1 MKNLIFFVAILTALS
16 AKSQTNVY
24 HPFPDSS
31 AMWNIHYSYACMGGW
46 SDQYY
51 SVTISGDTVIGGVN
65 YHKFTT
71 PYIQS
76 VASGCGGM
84 SAGYRGA
91 VRQDVTQRK
100 VFIVPPATVTEQ
112 LLYDFTLAAGDT
124 VKGYTETQAY
134 PRDVVQSIDSVMV
147 GSSYRKRWNLPCYDI
162 HIIEGIGSTYGLFQF
177 SPGCITDAPDFAI
190 SCFRQN
196 GQTLY
201 PDPTANCGLITS
213 VNSPAAVD
221 RKIRISPNP
230 SHGSFTVEFE
240 PGMKVT
246 SFRLTDLPGRVLLRQ
261 YTDNRVQF
269 TIRGIPRG
277 IYLFTAITEDHQA
290 ITTRVIVSQ

>member
-16 AKSQTNVY
+16 ANSQTNVY

-31 AMWNIHYSYACMGGW
+31 AIWNIHYCYACMGGW
-46 SDQYY
+46 SDEYY
-51 SVTISGDTVIGGVN
+51 SVTISGDTIVGGLS
-65 YHKFTT
+65 YHKLIT

-84 SAGYRGA
+84 SAGYLGA
-91 VRQDVTQRK
+91 IRQDAAQRK
-100 VFIVPPATVTEQ
+100 VFYLPPSAGSEQ
-112 LLYDFTLAAGDT
+112 LLYDFNLAAGDT
-124 VKGYTETQAY
+124 VKGYTESQAY
-134 PRDVVQSIDSVMV
+134 PRDVVQSVDSVLV
-147 GSSYRKRWNLPCYDI
+147 GNSYRKRWNLPCYDI

-190 SCFRQN
+190 NCFKQN

-213 VNSPAAVD
+213 VNSPAGID

-240 PGMKVT
+240 PGMKIT
-246 SFRLTDLPGRVLLRQ
+246 AFRLTDLPGRVILSQQTLGQ
-261 YTDNRVQF
+261 VLFNVHNLHS
-269 TIRGIPRG
+269 G
-277 IYLFTAITEDHQA
+277 IYLLTASGKDGRITA
-290 ITTRVIVSQ
+290 TRVVVSQ